1 VSIDK
6 ADHLLMN
13 SADSAYVGNVISGW
27 AERYLVIPK
36 KEILKTSHQVA
47 VNIGN
52 EDFTR
57 LLRFF

>member
-1 VSIDK
+1 
-6 ADHLLMN
+6 MN